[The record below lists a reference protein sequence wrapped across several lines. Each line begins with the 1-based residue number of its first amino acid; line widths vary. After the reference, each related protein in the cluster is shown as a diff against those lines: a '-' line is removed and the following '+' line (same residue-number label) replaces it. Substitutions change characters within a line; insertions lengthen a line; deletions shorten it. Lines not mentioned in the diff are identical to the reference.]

1 MSAPTAPAPND
12 VTDAHDLSTFGYKQ
26 QLHRSIG
33 SYGSFAAGFSFVSIL
48 TTVFQLFSFGF
59 GFGGPSFVWTWP
71 IVFGGQMLVALC
83 FSELAARYPIS
94 GAIYQWATRLGGTLW
109 GWMAGWLMLVAQ
121 VVTVAAAAIAMEI
134 VLPAIWSGFEIVSSP
149 TQNAVLL
156 GAILVVITTVIT
168 AVGIRVMSLVNSV
181 GVTCELVGVALLCI
195 ALFAH
200 SKRGPGV
207 VLHTGAGVGHGAGY
221 LWSFIISG
229 LMAAYVMVGFDSAG
243 ELSEETKNPRRTAPR
258 TIIRALAVSGA
269 GGALMLLATLMA
281 APSVTD
287 GALGDPTKGL
297 PYVLTSRLGTGLG
310 KAFLVDVVI
319 AISVCTLAIQTAT
332 TRMMFSMARDRVLPF
347 SAGLATVN
355 PRTGTPIRPAV
366 VVGVLTIGLL
376 AVNVGNGAVFLALSS
391 VCIMLLYIAYLMVTV
406 PLLAR
411 RLKGWPAGLDAREG
425 HTGLF
430 SLGRW
435 GVPVNVAA
443 IVWGTGMAIN
453 LGWPRQKVFGT
464 SWYLQYFPE
473 LFLVGSVVVG
483 AAAYYRQRFENR
495 RESGALDPAPG
506 LFAVA
511 GTESTD
517 ASAAFPGATAALAG
531 EPAE

>member
-1 MSAPTAPAPND
+1 VSAPTITND
-12 VTDAHDLSTFGYKQ
+12 AVSTDAVDAGDLSSFGYKQ

-71 IVFGGQMLVALC
+71 IVFGGQILVALC

-94 GAIYQWATRLGGTLW
+94 GAIYQWSTRLGGTLW

-121 VVTVAAAAIAMEI
+121 IVTVAAAAIALEI
-134 VLPAIWSGFEIVSSP
+134 VLPSIWSGFEIVTSP
-149 TQNAVLL
+149 TKNAVLL
-156 GAILVVITTVIT
+156 GGILVAITTLINV
-168 AVGIRVMSLVNSV
+168 VGIRVMSLINSA
-181 GVTCELVGVALLCI
+181 GVTCELVGVTLLCI

-200 SKRGPGV
+200 AKRGPGV
-207 VLHTGAGVGHGAGY
+207 ILHTGAGVGHGSGY

-258 TIIRALAVSGA
+258 TIVRALVVSGI
-269 GGALMLLATLMA
+269 GGAFMLVATLMA

-287 GALGDPTKGL
+287 GSLGDPTKGL
-297 PYVLTSRLGTGLG
+297 PYVLTSRLGEHLG
-310 KAFLVDVVI
+310 KVFLVDVVI

-332 TRMMFSMARDRVLPF
+332 TRMMFSMSRDRVLPF
-347 SAGLATVN
+347 SAALAKVN
-355 PRTGTPIRPAV
+355 PRTGTPVRPAI

-376 AVNVGNGAVFLALSS
+376 LVNVGNGAVFLALSS
-391 VCIMLLYIAYLMVTV
+391 VCIMLLYIAYLMVTG
-406 PLLAR
+406 PLLLR
-411 RLKGWPAGLDAREG
+411 RLKGFPGDLDSRDG

-435 GVPVNVAA
+435 GVPINIVA
-443 IVWGTGMAIN
+443 IIWGIGMAIN
-453 LGWPRQKVFGT
+453 LGWPRQKVFGAT
-464 SWYLQYFPE
+464 WYLQYFPE
-473 LFLVGSVVVG
+473 LFLAGSIVLG
-483 AAAYYRQRFENR
+483 AAAYYRQRHENR
-495 RESGALDPAPG
+495 REAAALDPAPG
-506 LFAVA
+506 MITLPDVT
-511 GTESTD
+511 G
-517 ASAAFPGATAALAG
+517 GAPLPA
-531 EPAE
+531 PAE